1 MFPKA
6 HAAAYVISAVRTAFF
21 KLYHPIEFYATYF
34 TVRADEFDI
43 ELVCQGYDAIYRK
56 IVEIEQLG
64 FQAPPKEKNMLPV
77 LEMALEMAARGFSLK
92 PIDLYR
98 SEATKFIVDGNALVP
113 PFSALAGIG
122 DNAARNIAAAR
133 DHGEFLSIE
142 DFQQKSKASKT
153 IVELLSGMGCFRG
166 LPESNQLSLF

>member
-1 MFPKA
+1 MKNCKVPQWYIDSCLKIQYMFPKA

-64 FQAPPKEKNMLPV
+64 FQAPPKEK
-77 LEMALEMAARGFSLK
+77 
-92 PIDLYR
+92 
-98 SEATKFIVDGNALVP
+98 
-113 PFSALAGIG
+113 
-122 DNAARNIAAAR
+122 
-133 DHGEFLSIE
+133 H
-142 DFQQKSKASKT
+142 AS
-153 IVELLSGMGCFRG
+153 CA
-166 LPESNQLSLF
+166 

>member
-1 MFPKA
+1 
-6 HAAAYVISAVRTAFF
+6 
-21 KLYHPIEFYATYF
+21 
-34 TVRADEFDI
+34 
-43 ELVCQGYDAIYRK
+43 
-56 IVEIEQLG
+56 
-64 FQAPPKEKNMLPV
+64 MLPV

-98 SEATKFIVDGNALVP
+98 SEATKFIVDGNALIP

-166 LPESNQLSLF
+166 CRKAINYPCFNGSLTRQKRLSEGCVIFLH